1 MISLYLAVLET
12 DEDKYEFEEMYIKC
26 RQQMYNLAYCI
37 LHNVQDAEDAVHQSF
52 LTIANNYEKIKQKKC
67 QDSPRYFVIICR
79 NVSINMYNKN
89 KRTAEHLTEINNNQ
103 VAVDVDFLAN
113 IAYEQL
119 MNVIST
125 LPDSYKDVLYMHYIY
140 QFSVKEISKMLD
152 ITVDNVWKR
161 IERAKKLLKT
171 RLEESE
177 QYV

>member
-1 MISLYLAVLET
+1 MINFYLSVLET
-12 DEDKYEFEEMYIKC
+12 DDDKHEFEKMYIKC
-26 RQQMYNLAYCI
+26 RLQMYNLAYSI
-37 LHNVQDAEDAVHQSF
+37 LHNVQDAEDAVHQAF
-52 LTIANNYEKIKQKKC
+52 LTIANNYEKIKRKNC

-89 KRTAEHLTEINNNQ
+89 KRTAEHITEINDNHT
-103 VAVDVDFLAN
+103 AVDVDFLAN

-119 MNVIST
+119 TKVIST

-161 IERAKKLLKT
+161 IERAKKLLKA
-171 RLEESE
+171 RLEERE

>member
-1 MISLYLAVLET
+1 
-12 DEDKYEFEEMYIKC
+12 
-26 RQQMYNLAYCI
+26 
-37 LHNVQDAEDAVHQSF
+37 
-52 LTIANNYEKIKQKKC
+52 
-67 QDSPRYFVIICR
+67 
-79 NVSINMYNKN
+79 MYNKN